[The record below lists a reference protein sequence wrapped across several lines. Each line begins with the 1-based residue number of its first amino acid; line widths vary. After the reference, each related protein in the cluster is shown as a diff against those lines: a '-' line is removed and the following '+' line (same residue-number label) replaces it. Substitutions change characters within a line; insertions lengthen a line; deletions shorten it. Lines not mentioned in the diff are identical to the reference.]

1 MTQSPEPEKEL
12 PNVEIPIPINI
23 PLGEDATLNL
33 KVDAGINNGEPAV
46 DGGSIGIT
54 VKF

>member
-1 MTQSPEPEKEL
+1 MSQSPELEEEL
-12 PNVEIPIPINI
+12 PNVEIPIPINL
-23 PLGEDATLNL
+23 PLGEETTLKL
-33 KVDAGINNGEPAV
+33 TVDAAINDEEPAV